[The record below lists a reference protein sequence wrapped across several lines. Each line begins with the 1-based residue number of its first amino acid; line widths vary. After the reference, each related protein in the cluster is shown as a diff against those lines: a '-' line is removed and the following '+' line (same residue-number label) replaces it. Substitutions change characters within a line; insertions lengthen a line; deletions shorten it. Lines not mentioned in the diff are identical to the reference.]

1 MLAVPMLSPEVFDYL
16 RQQQIKPYVNLGAMA
31 REQLGDGVRLIS
43 LRKGESFSTAIAAQR
58 ITILSGSVQF
68 FPDRRRLDLA
78 ATRDSVAMTRV
89 GSNQFQ
95 ADDDTVL
102 LLADSGFLD
111 TLTSWQELTDHAIQS
126 GSAIL
131 AARLG
136 KVRHSV
142 ALRRLPLEQVE
153 LALGRMT
160 PRPVRAGE
168 TICTKGEVG
177 DAFYLVWSGRVG
189 VWRTGLYDEE
199 FQQVAELGPGDAFGD
214 EALVTGGTRNATV
227 KVIEDGELLVLGR
240 EDFEAIMSQPMIE
253 ELPAEVAMKMIEGG
267 WKVVDV
273 RYEEEFEDAHIPGA
287 TLLPL
292 PDLRRQVDSALD
304 KNAKYITVCLSGKR
318 SAVAAFLLKQ
328 RGYKAVSM
336 KGGMGSWDGPTESS
350 G

>member
-31 REQLGDGVRLIS
+31 REQLGDGVRLIP
-43 LRKGESFSTAIAAQR
+43 LRKGESFSTTIAAQR
-58 ITILSGSVQF
+58 ITILSGSVRF
-68 FPDRRRLDLA
+68 LPDQRLLDLA
-78 ATRDSVAMTRV
+78 ATRDSVAMTRA

-95 ADDDTVL
+95 ADTDAVL

-126 GSAIL
+126 GSAVL

-153 LALGRMT
+153 LALTRMIQ
-160 PRPVRAGE
+160 RPVKAGE
-168 TICTKGEVG
+168 TICSKGEVG
-177 DAFYLVWSGRVG
+177 DAFYLIWSGRVG

-199 FQQVAELGPGDAFGD
+199 FQLVAELGPGDAFGD

-227 KVIEDGELLVLGR
+227 KVTEDGELLVLGR

-253 ELPAEVAMKMIEGG
+253 ELPADIVMKMIDGG

-273 RYEEEFEDAHIPGA
+273 RYEEEFEDSHIPGA

-292 PDLRRQVDSALD
+292 PDLRGEVDSKLER
-304 KNAKYITVCLSGKR
+304 NARYITVCLSGKR

-336 KGGMGSWDGPTESS
+336 KGGMGSWEGPTESS
-350 G
+350 W